1 MTLVFVGALIFF
13 LTIIFI
19 YWRTPW
25 SRGWLSARVINQWLQ
40 FDLCLKTEL
49 PEPILEATF
58 EGCKIDQEADNFY
71 FEVNGS
77 KPVKLSL
84 DDSAS
89 HWLRSHN
96 IPEMLAMYGL
106 QYAAWCLRRYTE
118 TSDSRWLGKFDR
130 ALEVAESEAY
140 RGLKNTFFPW
150 TEHAVALRM
159 VSSRYCLYIIAH
171 SLKKE
176 GSDDQMDSRYARVL
190 KIHLSAARLCIQ
202 PLLYDFI
209 TNHGLITDSSL
220 LQCALTWPEDYSLT
234 KKVLKAVSQRA
245 EKAAVYFVSAD
256 GVPLEPATSYW
267 YLIRRLL
274 NDIKNALE
282 IKNTKLSEVFLMRL
296 RALDSFL
303 AATNMNGLVQ
313 RFGDSACGHQINLP
327 FPAPPR
333 QEGATLTVYD
343 TGIVLMNVVQ
353 AGKVVMQFMVNAQDI
368 FPRVHAQEDSGA
380 LALYAR
386 ENFWINSPGSYT
398 AMNLAKRKVYTH
410 YTNQSGVWSN
420 LDHRNSCKVL
430 SVETGDDNFIITL
443 AIGNRIERSILISR
457 KGINIQ
463 IIDSAKD
470 KSDLTVGLLL
480 SPGCIVKKESNRFV
494 LLLNGKELAVVSDT
508 SITQSEGYISYR
520 RNEVIETK
528 SLRRS
533 APKVETQIHLTE
545 FDHLEVS
552 LVGGCPI
559 APKYIRKFGFMGN
572 IAQGVRSISIRKAQ
586 VIMLASTTLIILS
599 FLNKIINK

>member
-1 MTLVFVGALIFF
+1 MTLVFAGALIFF

-40 FDLCLKTEL
+40 FDLCLKSEL

-159 VSSRYCLYIIAH
+159 VCSRYCLYIIAR
-171 SLKKE
+171 SLGKSR
-176 GSDDQMDSRYARVL
+176 SDSQMDSRYARVL

-220 LQCALTWPEDYSLT
+220 LQCALTWPEDYALT
-234 KKVLKAVSQRA
+234 KKVLKVVSQRA

-282 IKNTKLSEVFLMRL
+282 IKNTKLSDVFLLRL

-327 FPAPPR
+327 FPAHPR
-333 QEGATLTVYD
+333 QEGSTLTVYD

-410 YTNQSGVWSN
+410 YTNQSTVW
-420 LDHRNSCKVL
+420 HNSSHPHGCKIK
-430 SVETGDDNFIITL
+430 SVKSEGDSFIITL
-443 AIGNRIERSILISR
+443 SIGANIERRIMISR
-457 KGINIQ
+457 KGVSIQ
-463 IIDSAKD
+463 IADYTTD
-470 KSDLTVGLLL
+470 QSDLTVGLLL
-480 SPGCIVKKESNRFV
+480 SPGCEVKKEVEGFT
-494 LLLNGKELAVVSDT
+494 LLHNGQELPVMSRTA
-508 SITQSEGYISYR
+508 ITESKGYISYR
-520 RNEVIETK
+520 RNEVVETK

-533 APKVETQIHLTE
+533 ASTVDTKIQLPEFNHIEVNLTQPFQLP
-545 FDHLEVS
+545 L
-552 LVGGCPI
+552 
-559 APKYIRKFGFMGN
+559 KYIRRFSFMGHL
-572 IAQGVRSISIRKAQ
+572 AQCVRNISIRKAQ
-586 VIMLASTTLIILS
+586 LVLLATAACVILS
-599 FLNKIINK
+599 FVTKIINQ

>member
-25 SRGWLSARVINQWLQ
+25 SRGLLSARVINQWLQ
-40 FDLCLKTEL
+40 FDLCLKSEL

-159 VSSRYCLYIIAH
+159 VSSRYCLYIIAR
-171 SLKKE
+171 SLEKSR
-176 GSDDQMDSRYARVL
+176 SDSQMDSRYERVL

-220 LQCALTWPEDYSLT
+220 LQCALTWPEDHALT
-234 KKVLKAVSQRA
+234 KKVLKVVSQRA
-245 EKAAVYFVSAD
+245 EKAVVYFVSAD

-282 IKNTKLSEVFLMRL
+282 IKNIRLSDIFLLRL

-303 AATNMNGLVQ
+303 ATTNMNGLVQ
-313 RFGDSACGHQINLP
+313 RFGDSACGHQIDSP

-353 AGKVVMQFMVNAQDI
+353 AGKVLMQFMVNAQDI

-443 AIGNRIERSILISR
+443 AIGNRIERSISISR

-533 APKVETQIHLTE
+533 APKVETQIHLPE

-599 FLNKIINK
+599 FLTKIINK

>member
-25 SRGWLSARVINQWLQ
+25 SRGLLSARVINQWLQ
-40 FDLCLKTEL
+40 FDLCLKSEL

-159 VSSRYCLYIIAH
+159 VSSRYCLYIIAR
-171 SLKKE
+171 SLEKSR
-176 GSDDQMDSRYARVL
+176 SDSQMDSRYERVL

-220 LQCALTWPEDYSLT
+220 LQCALTWPEDHALT
-234 KKVLKAVSQRA
+234 KKVLKVVSQRA
-245 EKAAVYFVSAD
+245 EKAVVYFVSAD

-282 IKNTKLSEVFLMRL
+282 IKNIRLSDIFLLRL

-303 AATNMNGLVQ
+303 ATTNMNGLVQ
-313 RFGDSACGHQINLP
+313 RFGDSACGHQIDLP
-327 FPAPPR
+327 FTTPPR
-333 QEGATLTVYD
+333 QEGATLTIYT
-343 TGIVLMNVVQ
+343 TGIILMNVVQ

-386 ENFWINSPGSYT
+386 GNFWINSPGSYT

-410 YTNQSGVWSN
+410 YSNQSTVWHNS
-420 LDHRNSCKVL
+420 RPQNSCKVQ
-430 SVETGDDNFIITL
+430 SVKTEQDSFIITL
-443 AIGNRIERSILISR
+443 SIGVNIERCITIFR
-457 KGINIQ
+457 KGVSIQ
-463 IIDSAKD
+463 ITDRTNDRSN
-470 KSDLTVGLLL
+470 LTVGLLL
-480 SPGCIVKKESNRFV
+480 SPGCAVRIEDEGFT
-494 LLLNGKELAVVSDT
+494 LLHDGKELPVMSRTA
-508 SITQSEGYISYR
+508 ITESKGYISYR
-520 RNEVIETK
+520 RNEVVETK
-528 SLRRS
+528 YLRRS
-533 APKVETQIHLTE
+533 ASTVDTKIQLPEFNNVEVYLTQPCQL
-545 FDHLEVS
+545 
-552 LVGGCPI
+552 
-559 APKYIRKFGFMGN
+559 APRYIRQFSFMGHLAQIVRCISVRKVQLVLLVTAVCAILNLVTKN
-572 IAQGVRSISIRKAQ
+572 INQ
-586 VIMLASTTLIILS
+586 
-599 FLNKIINK
+599 